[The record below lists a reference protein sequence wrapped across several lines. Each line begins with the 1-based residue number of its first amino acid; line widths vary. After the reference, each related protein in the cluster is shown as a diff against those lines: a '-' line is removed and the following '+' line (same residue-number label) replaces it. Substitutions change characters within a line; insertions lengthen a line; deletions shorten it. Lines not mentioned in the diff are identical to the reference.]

1 MWLLPRHSLLV
12 IDGFSSWTS
21 PRIPVVETVLA
32 KLWLCH
38 RLVGSMS
45 ACHMA
50 KHTVVMASTS
60 LMSTSLCWW
69 GAAHLFNCLCNGCSL
84 LAISAKTLPSS
95 LLCSLSDCLYCID
108 QVAENG
114 ISSVKATSSKG
125 SHDALAIRVPR
136 WKVASLPKSVSS
148 SGCMALLLF
157 GAPGCCPLQA
167 WICGPE
173 KRAPPRSFKRN
184 FVQKVH
190 GSILMRSSLYGV

>member
-1 MWLLPRHSLLV
+1 MCLSILVGLQSSLRLCMWLFPRHSLLV

-38 RLVGSMS
+38 SLVGSMS

-50 KHTVVMASTS
+50 KHTVVMASTT

-95 LLCSLSDCLYCID
+95 LLCSLRDCLYCID

-114 ISSVKATSSKG
+114 ISSVKATFVEGEPCCIGHSG
-125 SHDALAIRVPR
+125 AALE
-136 WKVASLPKSVSS
+136 
-148 SGCMALLLF
+148 SGLIA
-157 GAPGCCPLQA
+157 
-167 WICGPE
+167 
-173 KRAPPRSFKRN
+173 
-184 FVQKVH
+184 
-190 GSILMRSSLYGV
+190 